1 LVKLVVIAIG
11 CATACSGDGAPKPTT
26 AEPPRTA
33 PPPPPT
39 AARPRTPVVELPV
52 TPPPPPSPSPTG
64 GHTIDLTLRSSPSG
78 ARAAVDGV
86 PVGNTPTHW
95 SIDADGH
102 EHEFTFDR
110 PGYALARYRF
120 VPVQSGVI
128 HARLE
133 PVAVEEPEPQTD
145 VIAPGSEPSTPA
157 PTAPPTVVSPATPR
171 VGPQP

>member
-1 LVKLVVIAIG
+1 VKLVIIAIG
-11 CATACSGDGAPKPTT
+11 CAVACGGDGAPKPA
-26 AEPPRTA
+26 AEPPRA
-33 PPPPPT
+33 PPPTNAP
-39 AARPRTPVVELPV
+39 RPNAPVVDLPMA
-52 TPPPPPSPSPTG
+52 PLPRPTG
-64 GHTIDLTLRSSPSG
+64 AHSIDLTLRSSPAG

-95 SIDADGH
+95 TIEADGS

-110 PGYALARYRF
+110 PGFALARYRF

-133 PVAVEEPEPQTD
+133 PVAAEEPEVAPPD
-145 VIAPGSEPSTPA
+145 VVAPGSPTPREPAPVPA
-157 PTAPPTVVSPATPR
+157 PTPPPPTVVSPTPR